1 MNILIYWPKG
11 SIHGYLYIRNNLTI
25 ESILKSSG
33 VCEYDTANNRWAVQ
47 PENVKVLIEKLG
59 EAKFEVEELSE
70 KVLRRKLVDLPT
82 KLQDE
87 LIGKYL
93 SRHDEADD

>member
-1 MNILIYWPKG
+1 
-11 SIHGYLYIRNNLTI
+11 
-25 ESILKSSG
+25 
-33 VCEYDTANNRWAVQ
+33 VQ
-47 PENVKVLIEKLG
+47 AENVKVLIEKLG

>member
-1 MNILIYWPKG
+1 VRFG
-11 SIHGYLYIRNNLTI
+11 DAAAAF
-25 ESILKSSG
+25 
-33 VCEYDTANNRWAVQ
+33 CTARCTLD
-47 PENVKVLIEKLG
+47 VKVLIEKLG